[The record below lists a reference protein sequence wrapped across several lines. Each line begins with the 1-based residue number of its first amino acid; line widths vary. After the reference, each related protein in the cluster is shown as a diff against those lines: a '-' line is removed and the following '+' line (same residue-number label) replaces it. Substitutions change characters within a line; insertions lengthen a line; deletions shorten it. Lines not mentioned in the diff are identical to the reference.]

1 YTPADLFHNRPMVRY
16 PEQSTIASV
25 ARLRIAGKPLVISEW
40 NHCWMN
46 EWMSEAPLLMAAYG
60 SMQGWDGMLQFTIA
74 GTGWEERMTDVFNVG
89 TKPHWTAANIP
100 AAIVFLRGD
109 IPITPTEYTYGIR
122 DADEW
127 LLRVGVD
134 QQVGEM
140 ALRQRVALQLDA
152 SEQPLPQAVESEYVS
167 QHRLLR
173 WRRDGVLIIDAPRT
187 QGALG
192 FVGGKRLE
200 CQHVRIEVQTPFCQV
215 VLTALDDL
223 PLPRSRRILL
233 VAVARAENAG
243 QVYSPRRDSL
253 LDEGRSPILMEPV
266 QATVTLKGIRA
277 SKVHVLDHHGR
288 RTGATLPLRRGK
300 FSIGKEKTF
309 WYEIETA
316 S

>member
-1 YTPADLFHNRPMVRY
+1 
-16 PEQSTIASV
+16 
-25 ARLRIAGKPLVISEW
+25 
-40 NHCWMN
+40 
-46 EWMSEAPLLMAAYG
+46 
-60 SMQGWDGMLQFTIA
+60 
-74 GTGWEERMTDVFNVG
+74 
-89 TKPHWTAANIP
+89 
-100 AAIVFLRGD
+100 
-109 IPITPTEYTYGIR
+109 
-122 DADEW
+122 
-127 LLRVGVD
+127 
-134 QQVGEM
+134 
-140 ALRQRVALQLDA
+140 
-152 SEQPLPQAVESEYVS
+152 
-167 QHRLLR
+167 
-173 WRRDGVLIIDAPRT
+173 
-187 QGALG
+187 
-192 FVGGKRLE
+192 
-200 CQHVRIEVQTPFCQV
+200 
-215 VLTALDDL
+215 